1 MAQTKILLDSN
12 SYFRLAKSIRP
23 LLFQEFGE
31 NRFSLYVLEE
41 LEREYA
47 RSPRLQNQF
56 AWVNDP
62 EYRENR
68 QKRLALSR
76 QQKKELATVY
86 DFMWRHVQTDL
97 PGPSRTDVIALSH
110 GYVLGIAVVTDDVD
124 MIALANVFK
133 VRIFKTLELLKL
145 MLDSGHIDMAM
156 VRRIAAYWSYED
168 DRPTDYYRDYRR
180 LFGEEPPP

>member
-12 SYFRLAKSIRP
+12 SYFRLAKSIHP
-23 LLFQEFGE
+23 LLFQEFGK
-31 NRFSLYVLEE
+31 NRHCLYVLEE

-47 RSPRLQNQF
+47 RNPRLQTQF

-68 QKRLALSR
+68 QKRLTLSR

-86 DFMWRHVQTDL
+86 DFMWSHVQTEL
-97 PGPSRTDVIALSH
+97 PGPSRTDVTALSY
-110 GYVLGIAVVTDDVD
+110 GYVLGIAVVTDDAD
-124 MIALANVFK
+124 MIALAKVFDVK
-133 VRIFKTLELLKL
+133 IINTLELLKL
-145 MLDSGHIDMAM
+145 MLDNAHIDMAA

-168 DRPTDYYRDYRR
+168 DRPKDYYKDYRR

>member
-47 RSPRLQNQF
+47 RNPRLQNQF

-68 QKRLALSR
+68 SKRLTLSR
-76 QQKKELATVY
+76 REKRDLPTV
-86 DFMWRHVQTDL
+86 FAFLWHHVQTKL
-97 PGPSRTDVIALSH
+97 PGPSRADVTVLSH
-110 GYVLGIAVVTDDVD
+110 GYVLGIAVVTDDSD
-124 MIALANVFK
+124 MITLAKGFGIK
-133 VRIFKTLELLKL
+133 IMTTLELLKL
-145 MLDSGHIDMAM
+145 MMDSGHIDMAM
-156 VRRIAAYWSYED
+156 VRSIAAYWSFED
-168 DRPTDYYRDYRR
+168 DRPKDYNKDYRR